1 MKVDSQKR
9 IAGAF
14 LVGAIIVA
22 GAFMIRGHGGAQ
34 NNKGVLIA
42 GASPERVY
50 IETRDSNKDG
60 VPDWQDALQKERPLL
75 LATTSSYT
83 YKQPTTVT
91 GKFAVQFFE
100 DYLLSKKN
108 GVFGDTKEELL
119 SKAMQ
124 KLAQQAIDEL
134 FSEKDITVFP
144 DSDSKTLHDYGNKVA
159 SVILAHPNKG
169 DSEGI
174 ILQDYIRYQKPERL
188 LELEPIALAYTTIV
202 KDLLVT
208 PVPKTYIKEHLDLTN
223 AVNAV
228 KEDVRAM
235 QKVETDP
242 MYTLL
247 RLKRYQDDA
256 QGLSNALS
264 NLFNALY
271 LRDTVRWND
280 DEAVSNLIA
289 FPQQ

>member
-14 LVGAIIVA
+14 LVGATIVA
-22 GAFMIRGHGGAQ
+22 GAFIVRSHTGTQ
-34 NNKGVLIA
+34 NNQ
-42 GASPERVY
+42 GALVSTALSERQY
-50 IETRDSNKDG
+50 IETGDSNKDG
-60 VPDWQDALQKERPLL
+60 VPDWQDALQKEKPLL
-75 LATTSSYT
+75 LATTSSST
-83 YKQPTTVT
+83 YKKPTTVT

-119 SKAMQ
+119 KKAMQ
-124 KLAQQAIDEL
+124 RLAQQSIDEL
-134 FSEKDITVFP
+134 FSEKDITLFP
-144 DSDSKTLHDYGNKVA
+144 DSDSQTLHDYGNRIA

-174 ILQDYIRYQKPERL
+174 ILQDYVRYQKPERL
-188 LELEPIALAYTTIV
+188 LDLDPIALAYTTIM
-202 KDLLVT
+202 KDLLAT
-208 PVPKTYIKEHLDLTN
+208 PVPNTYVKEHLDLTN

-242 MYTLL
+242 MFTLL
-247 RLKRYQDDA
+247 RLKRYQDDVL
-256 QGLSNALS
+256 GLSNALS
-264 NLFNALY
+264 NVFNALY
-271 LRDTVRWND
+271 LRDTVRWNEG
-280 DEAVSNLIA
+280 EAVTNLIE
-289 FPQQ
+289 FPKQ